1 MPNENLHQKSLKN
14 IRQALGV
21 GVFLFSGVLLVAP
34 ATHIWGLG
42 FGIFYL
48 FGISGYWGFL
58 PFLLIIAAFL
68 SIKGDISNK
77 VISWRI
83 YLGYA
88 FFMLGLSVLLSHL
101 AFSGNEALG
110 DVSPFLK
117 RLKTYEDANHSP
129 ALFFASDLGGGLLG
143 YFLSALFLKG
153 GIALLWTLSILLMVC
168 GFVLAFYPLLKKFTI
183 FLIRRI
189 KASNAKRKAAKETKR
204 IQEEAEATGSD
215 ELQENPQRPL
225 VSEPSSP
232 ENAPLPALGASSN
245 VPPLS
250 YTPNS
255 LGAAPQIET
264 SDEDVDPRSLSRSEK
279 YSAKPS
285 SPLPQ
290 EIVSPIP
297 LSTPPLSPREMAR
310 AGLQEAVFMPDGV
323 SFSLAPQEVK
333 AAPTPSPVSSSNPN
347 LGIAPSVTPV
357 SPRRTASAV
366 VEPTISTPIAP
377 EEESS
382 GESPAFTPSPSFSVP
397 SFASVS
403 NGAAE
408 EAPSL
413 DVEEQK
419 TPANPAP
426 IAPAMEPSRSHVVME
441 NVLDVPSASPS
452 DSVVS
457 APRSPAPSKPSFAP
471 SPANVSSP
479 AQPPMP
485 SIPVPSPAP
494 VSTPAPQEPEASQ
507 PKAAPRPSYK
517 FPPIDL
523 LTTYQN
529 QSNLADKQAEC
540 DHRCQLI
547 NQAMTDLHAGAHVVS
562 YCIGPSVTRYDIQTD
577 PDVSVSSLG
586 KFVKDISV
594 RLGGV
599 STRYEEVVRGKST
612 SGLEIANSTTT
623 TVSLKE
629 MVNSLPKGDKYNLVI
644 PFGKS
649 ISGEYIFSDLSEFP
663 HMLVAGTTGS
673 GKSIF
678 MHGVIMS
685 LIMRNRPEDLKLVVV
700 DPKRVE
706 MGKYKDLPHLLCPI
720 IKEPSQ
726 AKVCFQKLI
735 SEMERRYTLFELS
748 SVSNIRQFNSE
759 YAPEAGVE
767 RLPFIVVVIDEYA
780 DLVDTCKDIGE
791 SVVRLAQKAR
801 AAGIH
806 LVIATQRPSV
816 SVITGVIKANLPC
829 RVALSMNNATDSLTI
844 LGEGGAE
851 DLVGHGDMLVDCSQ
865 VARNGFTRCQG
876 CMVDNN
882 EIKAVTDFIRS
893 EAVVTYDPAFL
904 DLVDHEAQEKAEA
917 AAAPVISKSD
927 LKASQGDDLYNTIK
941 ADIMTK
947 EYTSISKIQR
957 EYGVGFPRAGKI
969 FARLQSEG
977 IVAAA
982 PETASSAKGCKVL
995 VHADASSANLGS
1007 TDQSSVTL
1015 SPNGGG
1021 SR

>member
-1 MPNENLHQKSLKN
+1 
-14 IRQALGV
+14 
-21 GVFLFSGVLLVAP
+21 VAP
-34 ATHIWGLG
+34 
-42 FGIFYL
+42 
-48 FGISGYWGFL
+48 
-58 PFLLIIAAFL
+58 
-68 SIKGDISNK
+68 
-77 VISWRI
+77 
-83 YLGYA
+83 
-88 FFMLGLSVLLSHL
+88 SV
-101 AFSGNEALG
+101 
-110 DVSPFLK
+110 V
-117 RLKTYEDANHSP
+117 
-129 ALFFASDLGGGLLG
+129 
-143 YFLSALFLKG
+143 
-153 GIALLWTLSILLMVC
+153 
-168 GFVLAFYPLLKKFTI
+168 
-183 FLIRRI
+183 
-189 KASNAKRKAAKETKR
+189 
-204 IQEEAEATGSD
+204 
-215 ELQENPQRPL
+215 
-225 VSEPSSP
+225 
-232 ENAPLPALGASSN
+232 
-245 VPPLS
+245 
-250 YTPNS
+250 
-255 LGAAPQIET
+255 
-264 SDEDVDPRSLSRSEK
+264 
-279 YSAKPS
+279 
-285 SPLPQ
+285 
-290 EIVSPIP
+290 
-297 LSTPPLSPREMAR
+297 
-310 AGLQEAVFMPDGV
+310 
-323 SFSLAPQEVK
+323 
-333 AAPTPSPVSSSNPN
+333 
-347 LGIAPSVTPV
+347 PSVTPRV
-357 SPRRTASAV
+357 PSPAPAQPV
-366 VEPTISTPIAP
+366 STPLQPSEEIK
-377 EEESS
+377 EEEK
-382 GESPAFTPSPSFSVP
+382 ENAFTPSPTFSVP
-397 SFASVS
+397 TFTP
-403 NGAAE
+403 E
-408 EAPSL
+408 EKEPTPQMPSPSSR
-413 DVEEQK
+413 EGEI
-419 TPANPAP
+419 PANPGS
-426 IAPAMEPSRSHVVME
+426 IAPAAPSHSDHIAME
-441 NVLDVPSASPS
+441 NVLDVEE
-452 DSVVS
+452 VK
-457 APRSPAPSKPSFAP
+457 APEKAKEEAPIPPTQPVFAQPSFVP
-471 SPANVSSP
+471 
-479 AQPPMP
+479 
-485 SIPVPSPAP
+485 PSPAP
-494 VSTPAPQEPEASQ
+494 APSVPAPQNGVESEPEPEASQ
-507 PKAAPRPSYK
+507 PKAMPRPDYK
-517 FPPIDL
+517 FPSIEL
-523 LTTYQN
+523 LKNYQN
-529 QSNLADKQAEC
+529 QGNIAEKQAEC

-586 KFVKDISV
+586 KYVKDISV

-748 SVSNIRQFNSE
+748 SVSNIRQFNTE

-767 RLPFIVVVIDEYA
+767 KLPFIVVVIDEYA

-806 LVIATQRPSV
+806 LVLATQRPSV

-829 RVALSMNNATDSLTI
+829 RVALSMNSATDSLTI

-893 EAVVTYDPAFL
+893 EAVVQYDPAFL

-917 AAAPVISKSD
+917 AAAPVISKSE
-927 LKASQGDDLYNTIK
+927 LKAAQGDDLYNTIK

-995 VHADASSANLGS
+995 VHEAQASNNAGS
-1007 TDQSSVTL
+1007 TDQSNVSIA
-1015 SPNGGG
+1015 PNGGG